1 MAFNF
6 GGNMKRIIVV
16 MSTYNG
22 ADCLEK
28 QIESIFAQKGV
39 EVSCLVRD
47 DGSTDNTLKVLEKC
61 KDRFGAI
68 EILKG
73 ENVGWRK
80 SFLLALKNADEA
92 DYYAFSDQDDIWF
105 EDKLIKSITELEKHN
120 SDRPLMFHCNRV
132 SCDENLVPI
141 KPAPKLAKPLNKK
154 NAIVQ
159 EFAQG
164 CSIVMNKVAK
174 ELVTKGIPKCDV
186 PHDMWTGMVCYY
198 FGEVYYS
205 SEPLFYH
212 INHGTNASGAGHIH
226 KSRFGRLKRLNK
238 FGCYPNVAEDM
249 LDIYGELLTEEDKQ
263 FLTTAVNVRNSF
275 ACRLK
280 LIFDLEFRRKFLCGT
295 LSLKYSVLM
304 GKF

>member
-1 MAFNF
+1 
-6 GGNMKRIIVV
+6 
-16 MSTYNG
+16 
-22 ADCLEK
+22 
-28 QIESIFAQKGV
+28 
-39 EVSCLVRD
+39 
-47 DGSTDNTLKVLEKC
+47 
-61 KDRFGAI
+61 
-68 EILKG
+68 
-73 ENVGWRK
+73 
-80 SFLLALKNADEA
+80 
-92 DYYAFSDQDDIWF
+92 
-105 EDKLIKSITELEKHN
+105 
-120 SDRPLMFHCNRV
+120 
-132 SCDENLVPI
+132 
-141 KPAPKLAKPLNKK
+141 
-154 NAIVQ
+154 
-159 EFAQG
+159 
-164 CSIVMNKVAK
+164 MNKVAK

-238 FGCYPNVAEDM
+238 FGCYPNVAKDM